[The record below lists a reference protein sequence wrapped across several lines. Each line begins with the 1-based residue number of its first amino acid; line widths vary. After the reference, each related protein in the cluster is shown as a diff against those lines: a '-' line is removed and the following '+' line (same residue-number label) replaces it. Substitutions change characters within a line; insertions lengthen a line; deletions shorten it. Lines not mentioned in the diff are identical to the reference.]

1 MTAARILAHKGDE
14 VFTVSPDDTLEEAT
28 RFLRERRVGAA
39 VALDGQ
45 GRPIGVF
52 SERDLVRAVAEQG
65 AGALTQ
71 SVASVMTRA
80 LITASPGA
88 DVDELMG
95 LMTDR
100 RVRHVI
106 IMEDGRMAGLVSIGD
121 VVKRKIA
128 EAEAEAENLK
138 AYIESA

>member
-1 MTAARILAHKGDE
+1 MTAARILDHKGSE
-14 VFTVSPDDTLEEAT
+14 VFTVSPDDTLEAAT
-28 RFLRERRVGAA
+28 RFLRDRRVGAA
-39 VALDGQ
+39 VALDAQ
-45 GRPIGVF
+45 GRPAGVF
-52 SERDLVRAVAEQG
+52 SERDLVRAVAEHG
-65 AGALTQ
+65 AGALSMTV
-71 SVASVMTRA
+71 SSVMTRG
-80 LITASPGA
+80 LITAGPGA
-88 DVDELMG
+88 DVDELMA

-106 IMEDGRMAGLVSIGD
+106 ILQDGEMTGVVSIGD